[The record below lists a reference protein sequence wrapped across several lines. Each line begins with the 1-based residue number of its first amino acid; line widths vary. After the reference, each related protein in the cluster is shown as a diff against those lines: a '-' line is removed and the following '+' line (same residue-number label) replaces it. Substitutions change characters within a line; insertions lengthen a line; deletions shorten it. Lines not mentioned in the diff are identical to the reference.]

1 MLKKTKVRTFRDE
14 SANKEIPP
22 QIQQLRP
29 TPPPHPSPWHLLL
42 TPNK

>member
-22 QIQQLRP
+22 QIQQLRLP
-29 TPPPHPSPWHLLL
+29 TPRLASIVNPRQVI
-42 TPNK
+42 

>member
-29 TPPPHPSPWHLLL
+29 PPPWRLLL

>member
-22 QIQQLRP
+22 QIQQLRL
-29 TPPPHPSPWHLLL
+29 PPPAWRLLL
-42 TPNK
+42 TPDK

>member
-22 QIQQLRP
+22 QIQQLRL
-29 TPPPHPSPWHLLL
+29 PPPAPAWRLLL
-42 TPNK
+42 TPDK

>member
-29 TPPPHPSPWHLLL
+29 PPLASTVNPRQVI
-42 TPNK
+42 

>member
-29 TPPPHPSPWHLLL
+29 TPPPTLPPGIYC
-42 TPNK
+42 